1 MNKKFACVEDVLR
14 YAHRWEA
21 ATPIKSPSVQRG
33 SRGTNP
39 DDLTPEDN
47 VRQSVMILSLVRR
60 SLLSSQILTL
70 RMYYI
75 QPADAF
81 LRKRKAD
88 LIKDRA
94 EWICRDSGRPVF
106 FVEDTLRKW
115 TGQSPHHILKW
126 WSDHLK
132 VSERTLNYWATSSK
146 KPDSVYSVVER
157 ELQTAHD
164 RLADPMR
171 DAGYWE

>member
-1 MNKKFACVEDVLR
+1 MREKFEHVKDVLR

-21 ATPIKSPSVQRG
+21 AELIKSPSVQRS
-33 SRGTNP
+33 SRSSDPLNM
-39 DDLTPEDN
+39 TPIDHVLQAE
-47 VRQSVMILSLVRR
+47 MILALVRR
-60 SLLSSQILTL
+60 SLLSRQILTL

-94 EWICRDSGRPVF
+94 EWICRGSGRPVHF
-106 FVEDTLRKW
+106 IEDMIRKW
-115 TGQSPHHILKW
+115 TGQKPHHILKW

-132 VSERTLNYWATSSK
+132 VSERTLNYWATSK
-146 KPDSVYSVVER
+146 KPDSVCSVVER
-157 ELQTAHD
+157 ELEAAHD

-171 DAGYWE
+171 EAGYFE